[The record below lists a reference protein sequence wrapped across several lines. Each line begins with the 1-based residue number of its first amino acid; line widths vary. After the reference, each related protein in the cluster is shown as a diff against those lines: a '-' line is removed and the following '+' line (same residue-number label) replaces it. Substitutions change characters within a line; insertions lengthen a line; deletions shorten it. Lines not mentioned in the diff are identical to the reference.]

1 MRKVIVESPYAGG
14 EWPNQA
20 VTEIEYSQGR
30 CYVALPGGHTSVGES
45 LRDAVQKAVVLRN
58 ASYTRECLLDCLKR
72 GESPLASHLLYTQ
85 VLDDTNEAERVMG
98 IMAGLEWQSAAD
110 AIVVYNDHG
119 ISSGMRLAIERACE
133 AGRTVE
139 YRRLYEGC

>member
-14 EWPNQA
+14 EWPKQS
-20 VTEIEYSQGR
+20 TMDIEYTQGR
-30 CYVALPGGHTSVGES
+30 CYVTLPCGAAAAGGS
-45 LRDAVQKAVVLRN
+45 LNDAVQKAVVLRN
-58 ASYTRECLLDCLKR
+58 ASYARECLLDCLKR

-139 YRRLYEGC
+139 YRRLYA